1 MTFARLYNTQTN
13 ILKITFK
20 FKIPNSLCT
29 CVITSMQASLYSD
42 EVVNIETRHMNSYFS
57 TLSQTF
63 RKLLVCLSEN
73 KSSQIN
79 DNIITIVLMF
89 PFLSTY

>member
-20 FKIPNSLCT
+20 FKIPNSSCT
-29 CVITSMQASLYSD
+29 CVSTSMQTSLYSD
-42 EVVNIETRHMNSYFS
+42 EVLNNETRHMNCYFS
-57 TLSQTF
+57 TLSQIF
-63 RKLLVCLSEN
+63 RKLLVYLREN

-79 DNIITIVLMF
+79 DNIITNILML